1 MRPNRGR
8 NSDTIQ
14 RRGGEVTAPIK
25 SRTLGCLS
33 LFINNTF
40 TQKKTNIKNENFDL
54 AVFRNDLLFDTM
66 QFVSEHAL
74 VQKTGVV
81 EESILVM

>member
-1 MRPNRGR
+1 M
-8 NSDTIQ
+8 S
-14 RRGGEVTAPIK
+14 K
-25 SRTLGCLS
+25 SFHQQYLHK
-33 LFINNTF
+33 
-40 TQKKTNIKNENFDL
+40 KKTNIKNENFDL

-74 VQKTGVV
+74 VQKTGAV